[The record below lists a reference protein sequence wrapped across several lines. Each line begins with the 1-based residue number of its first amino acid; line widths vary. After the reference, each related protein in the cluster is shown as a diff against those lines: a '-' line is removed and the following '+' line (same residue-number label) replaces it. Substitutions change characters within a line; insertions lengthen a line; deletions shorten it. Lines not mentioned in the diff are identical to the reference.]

1 MLIGG
6 ADGEREALARKK
18 LIINIHEGGGLRVLR
33 QVSGMHN
40 IFIIIRAVEKMS
52 MNTKSCKGT

>member
-6 ADGEREALARKK
+6 ARKN
-18 LIINIHEGGGLRVLR
+18 LIINIHEGGGLHVLR
-33 QVSGMHN
+33 QLSGMHN

-52 MNTKSCKGT
+52 MNTKLCKGT

>member
-1 MLIGG
+1 M
-6 ADGEREALARKK
+6 ASAKREPEKK

-33 QVSGMHN
+33 QLSGMHN